1 MIHHYITKYEEKGTL
16 YAEAWMQIDLFGK
29 AFCFSKRKIKLSD
42 YIRQIDVIKK
52 SDESLVTR
60 IFKTNGFIKE
70 ITDDDYE
77 VIIERDLQNGAI

>member
-1 MIHHYITKYEEKGTL
+1 MIRHYITKYEENGKL
-16 YAEAWMQIDLFGK
+16 YAESWIQFDFLGK
-29 AFCFSKRKIKLSD
+29 AFCFSKRKIKLTD

-60 IFKTNGFIKE
+60 IFKENGFIKE

-77 VIIERDLQNGAI
+77 VTIEKDSQ